1 MGAFALFIKN
11 KNLMFPFCT
20 THLHSPELSMNIQN
34 NRANTKALSIFCL
47 ALSFMG
53 ATISLASAETF
64 SIGGTALNTNNQ
76 FPLKDGHPIM
86 STWPLNP
93 TDNDQQFDRLSG
105 NLLKHR
111 STGKCLNTYQPS
123 VGSIVNVYPCN
134 VNDGDQ
140 KFSLVS
146 VGSNINLIQRIGT
159 NLCLDMPSRN
169 SNLRISLQNCS
180 SSNANQKFVSDAGTS
195 NPTPPN
201 IGQPNFSATE
211 YRNGNIFW
219 NAGFAPAS
227 TNPPTPKLGSALGNC
242 TWYANGRSR
251 QLGRNIT
258 NLNKMPGNAGQW
270 GSQAIAAG
278 IATSS
283 TPQVGAIA
291 QWNASASTP
300 YGHVAVVEQINSNGT
315 VLISESSYDSTGG
328 SWNFLYR
335 TRIIATNSP
344 TRYILP

>member
-1 MGAFALFIKN
+1 MNIKN
-11 KNLMFPFCT
+11 N
-20 THLHSPELSMNIQN
+20 SV
-34 NRANTKALSIFCL
+34 NTKIFSIFCL

-53 ATISLASAETF
+53 ATIPSASAESF

-76 FPLKDGHPIM
+76 FQLKDGHPVM
-86 STWPLNP
+86 STWPLS
-93 TDNDQQFDRLSG
+93 TTIDNDQQFDRLSG

-111 STGKCLNTYQPS
+111 STGKCLNAYQPAA
-123 VGSIVNVYPCN
+123 GSIVNVYPCN
-134 VNDGDQ
+134 TTDGDQ

-180 SSNANQKFVSDAGTS
+180 NGNANQQFVSDASTS

-201 IGQPNFSATE
+201 NVGQPNFGTTE

-227 TNPPTPKLGSALGNC
+227 TNPPAPKLGSALGNC

-251 QLGRNIT
+251 QLGRNKT
-258 NLNKMPGNAGQW
+258 NLDKMYDNAGLW
-270 GSQAIAAG
+270 GNQAITAG

-291 QWNASASTP
+291 QWNVSNSTP

-315 VLISESSYDSTGG
+315 VLISESSYDPTGG

-335 TRIIATNSP
+335 TRTIASNSP